1 MNLKDKYNHIFKIS
15 DPDYN
20 KAKYYYDTYLKIFD
34 EILKDNKSFNENLR
48 FKIECSNPWKTA
60 GYTKD
65 KYYFNSLAQSDCNI
79 LGELLI
85 ENIEELLEKDSN
97 SKEII
102 QSRFKDYEQ
111 AFDGNF
117 INPKV
122 IILGINPKMSVEH
135 PLYGLDA
142 SVYKRPF
149 DNTRSILKNDYYF
162 GSQGLFYA
170 NMKDH
175 DDLRNSHYNM
185 IFNKDE
191 VTPVALWEFFP
202 YASENET
209 EWQKGY
215 KMTKAL
221 KDYFHLKKILP
232 SQIWM
237 VCLLTYVIRSS
248 TKLRIFLRKN
258 NRHFREEF
266 LNNYFELL
274 GLKNND
280 HIDVLTKRSS
290 ASKYLSRGNIK
301 PFYDEKLRIAIN
313 SNEEF
318 FEDLWG
324 ILRDN

>member
-1 MNLKDKYNHIFKIS
+1 MNLKDKYNNIFRIN
-15 DPDYN
+15 DDDYN
-20 KAKYYYDTYLKIFD
+20 KAKCYYDKYLKIFD
-34 EILKDNKSFNENLR
+34 EILKDNKSFKENLR
-48 FKIECSNPWKTA
+48 LEIECSNPWMTA
-60 GYTKD
+60 GYTRD
-65 KYYFNSLAQSDCNI
+65 EYHFNSLAQSDSNI

-85 ENIEELLEKDSN
+85 ENIEKLLEYDSN

-122 IILGINPKMSVEH
+122 IILGINPKMSDKH
-135 PLYGLDA
+135 SPYGLDI
-142 SVYKRPF
+142 SVYKKPF
-149 DNTRSILKNDYYF
+149 DNRRGILKNDYYF
-162 GSQGLFYA
+162 GNQGLFYA
-170 NMKDH
+170 NMKQDK
-175 DDLRNSHYNM
+175 DLRNIHYNI
-185 IFNKDE
+185 IFNKGE

-221 KDYFHLKKILP
+221 KDYFQLKKILP

-237 VCLLTYVIRSS
+237 VCLLTYVIRNS

-266 LNNYFELL
+266 LNKYFELL
-274 GLKNND
+274 GLKTND
-280 HIDVLTKRSS
+280 HIDVLTKRSP
-290 ASKYLSRGNIK
+290 ASKYLSRGNVK
-301 PFYDEKLRIAIN
+301 PYYDEKLRIQIN
-313 SNEEF
+313 SVEGF

-324 ILRDN
+324 ITRDN